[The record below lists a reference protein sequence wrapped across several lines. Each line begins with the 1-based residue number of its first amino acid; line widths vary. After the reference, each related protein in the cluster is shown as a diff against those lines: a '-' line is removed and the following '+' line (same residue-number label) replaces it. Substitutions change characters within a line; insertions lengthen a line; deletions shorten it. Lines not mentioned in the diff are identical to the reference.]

1 MPNRYVYQIKRE
13 ARGRVAP
20 EGRVLYLVYVPYLG
34 MIYVIC
40 VTERMQLRLFS
51 RLNPCTS
58 ACAPFF
64 NERDERAASG
74 RELLGRDQPATYDG
88 S

>member
-1 MPNRYVYQIKRE
+1 MYYINHAQIRYVYQIKRE
-13 ARGRVAP
+13 ARARVAP

-40 VTERMQLRLFS
+40 VTERMQLHCFS

-58 ACAPFF
+58 AYAPLF
-64 NERDERAASG
+64 NERDERVARGESF
-74 RELLGRDQPATYDG
+74 
-88 S
+88 

>member
-20 EGRVLYLVYVPYLG
+20 EGQVLYLVYVPYLG

-40 VTERMQLRLFS
+40 VTERMQLHCFS

-64 NERDERAASG
+64 NERDERAARGESF
-74 RELLGRDQPATYDG
+74 
-88 S
+88 